1 MVKLKAI
8 APEAVASALEKAKR
22 YRLLNEPDEAES
34 ICLDILAVVPDHQ
47 EALILRLLALTDK
60 FVDEGL
66 KAYLGTTEFERSD
79 GVVIDAPEVAENGST
94 VPVTVESSLPDVR
107 SITLY
112 VEENGAPMTSIY
124 EFGPRGQPYVS
135 QRIRMADTSKVVAV
149 ADSGGKLYWNSRK
162 VRVTIGGC
170 GG

>member
-1 MVKLKAI
+1 MENAHTDERRRRILKGAMAASGVGAAVGLGLL
-8 APEAVASALEKAKR
+8 APRRALAAWHE
-22 YRLLNEPDEAES
+22 ES
-34 ICLDILAVVPDHQ
+34 IMARSV
-47 EALILRLLALTDK
+47 DK
-60 FVDEGL
+60 GL

-79 GVVIDAPEVAENGST
+79 GVVIDAPQVAENGST